1 MLFPDLP
8 YILVMQYV
16 PNLSQNSKLPTS
28 STGHVIF
35 MMFLMTTKK
44 VLEAAAWNLTEI
56 KCPGNAVVEPLLQ
69 VFHKFQLP
77 GCKIILSNLIQ
88 VINWFSTKIW
98 MVVIQTSLIVYSE
111 NIIMHFFKVFLKSS
125 LQ

>member
-1 MLFPDLP
+1 MLFPDLSH
-8 YILVMQYV
+8 ILVMQYV
-16 PNLSQNSKLPTS
+16 PNLSQNSKLPNS
-28 STGHVIF
+28 STGNLIF

-44 VLEAAAWNLTEI
+44 VLEAATWNLTEI

-88 VINWFSTKIW
+88 VIN
-98 MVVIQTSLIVYSE
+98 
-111 NIIMHFFKVFLKSS
+111 
-125 LQ
+125 